1 MSNIKSGAVI
11 HREVAVIACD
21 NAGTLKETLV
31 RLSGLDIDAVCL
43 GERHLVLP
51 AAQIGEVL
59 SCLKSHGQFPRLVGD
74 ESLVP
79 SLAAD
84 ADSAS
89 TSSEANDENQQEEE
103 A

>member
-59 SCLKSHGQFPRLVGD
+59 NCLKGHGQVPRLVGD

-79 SLAAD
+79 SLASDADNTPNTAD
-84 ADSAS
+84 AR
-89 TSSEANDENQQEEE
+89 DENQQEEE

>member
-59 SCLKSHGQFPRLVGD
+59 NCLKSHGQFPRLVGD

-79 SLAAD
+79 SLASE
-84 ADSAS
+84 ADSTPIGAR
-89 TSSEANDENQQEEE
+89 DEIQQEEE